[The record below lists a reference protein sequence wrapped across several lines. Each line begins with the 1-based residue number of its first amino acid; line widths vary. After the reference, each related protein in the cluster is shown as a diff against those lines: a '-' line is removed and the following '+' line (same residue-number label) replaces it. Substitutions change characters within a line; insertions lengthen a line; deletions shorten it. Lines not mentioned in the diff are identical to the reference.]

1 MIEKR
6 ERKEKLMKKTKELS
20 GVRVSRALYL
30 TLFTIAL
37 VLSLALF
44 GGYFSIVSHAE
55 SAARVIST
63 NGANVRSSAS
73 ASATQVSSFAQNDTI
88 SIRSQVQG
96 SDGYTWYEV
105 WIDAERRGY
114 VRSDLV
120 EITDGT
126 TPPTSTETGTQT
138 PETTQPAANNNLPQA
153 EVSQLNPISATVING
168 GSSGVRIRSNAS
180 TDSQII
186 TTVQNGLL
194 LTVVG
199 QAASLD
205 EDGGKIWYQV
215 NFNTNGTDVSGFIRD
230 DYVELSEE
238 PTAYTEPSVDPEPG
252 IGADDQPETPTQP
265 EVSNKEYDTVLQDGV
280 WKLRIPGGSF
290 YDIQG
295 LLQINEYANTFEDN
309 EKKIKSQKTLIVIL
323 VLLLVFAAAAIG
335 YLIYKIKDMMDS
347 AYFSE
352 VENETLRRRSGQ
364 NGQNGQNGR
373 LMHNVGVDKKG
384 PPQRPQ
390 GARPLGSP
398 QGQKAAGASQNHRPE
413 GAPQGQRSAGTPSQ
427 GQRTVGSPQG
437 QRTERAPQ
445 GQRAEGTPQGQR
457 AEGPSQGQR
466 PSGSPQGQRTT
477 GAPQGQRPSGAPQS
491 QKPTSPQ
498 NAGRPQP
505 KNFMSGD
512 DEFEFEF
519 LNYEGEDE
527 N

>member
-1 MIEKR
+1 
-6 ERKEKLMKKTKELS
+6 MKKTKELS

-30 TLFTIAL
+30 ALFTIAL
-37 VLSLALF
+37 ALSLALF

-55 SAARVIST
+55 SAARVISP

-126 TPPTSTETGTQT
+126 TPPTSSETGTQT
-138 PETTQPAANNNLPQA
+138 TPETTQQPAANNNLPQA

-205 EDGGKIWYQV
+205 DDGGKVWYQV
-215 NFNTNGTDVSGFIRD
+215 NFNNNGTDVSGFIRN

-238 PTAYTEPSVDPEPG
+238 PTAYTEPSADPEPG

-265 EVSNKEYDTVLQDGV
+265 EVSNKEYDTVLQDGA
-280 WKLRIPGGSF
+280 WKLRIPGGSY

-295 LLQINEYANTFEDN
+295 LLQVNESANLFEDS

-323 VLLLVFAAAAIG
+323 VLLLVAAAAAIG
-335 YLIYKIKDMMDS
+335 FLVYKIKDMMDS

-352 VENETLRRRSGQ
+352 VENETLRRRS
-364 NGQNGQNGR
+364 NGQNGR
-373 LMHNVGVDKKG
+373 LMHNVGVEKKN

-390 GARPLGSP
+390 GARPLGAP
-398 QGQKAAGASQNHRPE
+398 QGQKGAGTAQNHRPE
-413 GAPQGQRSAGTPSQ
+413 GAPQGQRPAGTPPQ
-427 GQRTVGSPQG
+427 GQRSVGTPQG

-466 PSGSPQGQRTT
+466 PSGAPQGQRTAGNA
-477 GAPQGQRPSGAPQS
+477 GAPQGQRSSGAPQR
-491 QKPTSPQ
+491 QKPASPQ
-498 NAGRPQP
+498 NQDGGKAQP

>member
-20 GVRVSRALYL
+20 GVRVSRALYQA
-30 TLFTIAL
+30 LFTIAL
-37 VLSLALF
+37 VLLLSLF
-44 GGYFSIVSHAE
+44 GGRFSTVSHAE
-55 SAARVIST
+55 SAARVISA

-73 ASATQVSSFAQNDTI
+73 TSATQVSSFAQNDTI

-205 EDGGKIWYQV
+205 DDGGKVWYQV
-215 NFNTNGTDVSGFIRD
+215 NFNNNGTDVSGFIRN

-252 IGADDQPETPTQP
+252 IGADGQPETPTQP
-265 EVSNKEYDTVLQDGV
+265 EVTNKEYDTVLQDGA
-280 WKLRIPGGSF
+280 WKLRIPGGSY

-295 LLQINEYANTFEDN
+295 LLQVNEYANTFEDS

-323 VLLLVFAAAAIG
+323 VLLLVAAAAAIG
-335 YLIYKIKDMMDS
+335 FLVYKIKDMIDS

-352 VENETLRRRSGQ
+352 VENETLRRRS
-364 NGQNGQNGR
+364 NGQNGR
-373 LMHNVGVDKKG
+373 LMHNVGVEKKS

-390 GARPLGSP
+390 GARPLGAP
-398 QGQKAAGASQNHRPE
+398 QGQKAAGASQSHRPE
-413 GAPQGQRSAGTPSQ
+413 GAPQGQRSAGAP
-427 GQRTVGSPQG
+427 PQG
-437 QRTERAPQ
+437 QRPV
-445 GQRAEGTPQGQR
+445 GTPQGQR
-457 AEGPSQGQR
+457 TEGPSQGQR
-466 PSGSPQGQRTT
+466 PTGAPQGQRPT

-491 QKPTSPQ
+491 QKPTAPQ

-519 LNYEGEDE
+519 LNYEDEDK

>member
-1 MIEKR
+1 
-6 ERKEKLMKKTKELS
+6 MKKTKELY
-20 GVRVSRALYL
+20 GIRMSRLLL
-30 TLFTIAL
+30 TVLFTIAL
-37 VLSLALF
+37 VLSLSLF
-44 GGYFSIVSHAE
+44 GGFFSIVSHAE
-55 SAARVIST
+55 SAARVISN

-73 ASATQVSSFAQNDTI
+73 ATATQISSFSHNDTI

-96 SDGYTWYEV
+96 SDGYIWYEV

-126 TPPTSTETGTQT
+126 TPPTSTEAEAQT
-138 PETTQPAANNNLPQA
+138 PETTQPAANNNLPPAQ
-153 EVSQLNPISATVING
+153 VSPVNPISATVANG

-205 EDGGKIWYQV
+205 DDGGKVWYQV
-215 NFNTNGTDVSGFIRD
+215 NFNTNGTDVSGFIRN

-238 PTAYTEPSVDPEPG
+238 PTPYTEPSVDPEPDTG
-252 IGADDQPETPTQP
+252 TEAPPESPVQP

-280 WKLRIPGGSF
+280 WKLRVPEGVY

-295 LLQINEYANTFEDN
+295 LLQINEYANTFDEN
-309 EKKIKSQKTLIVIL
+309 EKKIKSQKIIIVIL
-323 VLLLVFAAAAIG
+323 VLILVLAAGTIG

-352 VENETLRRRSGQ
+352 IENETLRRRS
-364 NGQNGQNGR
+364 GQNGQNGR

-390 GARPLGSP
+390 GARPLGAS
-398 QGQKAAGASQNHRPE
+398 QGQRSS
-413 GAPQGQRSAGTPSQ
+413 GAPQGQKPA
-427 GQRTVGSPQG
+427 
-437 QRTERAPQ
+437 
-445 GQRAEGTPQGQR
+445 
-457 AEGPSQGQR
+457 
-466 PSGSPQGQRTT
+466 
-477 GAPQGQRPSGAPQS
+477 GAPQGQRPSGAPQGQRPAGAPQGQRPAGAPQGQRPSGAPQGQRPAGAPQGQRPAGAPQGQRPAGTS
-491 QKPTSPQ
+491 QNQ

-519 LNYEGEDE
+519 LNYDGEDE

>member
-1 MIEKR
+1 
-6 ERKEKLMKKTKELS
+6 MKKTKELS
-20 GVRVSRALYL
+20 GVRVSRALYSV
-30 TLFTIAL
+30 LFTIAL
-37 VLSLALF
+37 VLSLSLF

-55 SAARVIST
+55 SAARVISA

-73 ASATQVSSFAQNDTI
+73 ATATQVSSFAQNDTI

-105 WIDAERRGY
+105 WIDAERLGY

-138 PETTQPAANNNLPQA
+138 PATTQPTANNNLPQA
-153 EVSQLNPISATVING
+153 EVSPLNPISATVANG

-205 EDGGKIWYQV
+205 DDGGKVWYQV
-215 NFNTNGTDVSGFIRD
+215 NFNTNGTDVSGFIRE
-230 DYVELSEE
+230 DYVDLSEE
-238 PTAYTEPSVDPEPG
+238 PTAYTEPAADPEPDT
-252 IGADDQPETPTQP
+252 GAETQPDTSTQP
-265 EVSNKEYDTVLQDGV
+265 EVTNKEYDTVLQDGA
-280 WKLRIPGGSF
+280 WKLRIPGGSY

-309 EKKIKSQKTLIVIL
+309 EKKIKSQKTIIVIL
-323 VLLLVFAAAAIG
+323 VLLLVVAAAAIG

-364 NGQNGQNGR
+364 NGQNGR

-390 GARPLGSP
+390 GARPLSASQGQRPTGSP
-398 QGQKAAGASQNHRPE
+398 QGQKPS
-413 GAPQGQRSAGTPSQ
+413 GAP
-427 GQRTVGSPQG
+427 
-437 QRTERAPQ
+437 
-445 GQRAEGTPQGQR
+445 
-457 AEGPSQGQR
+457 QGQR
-466 PSGSPQGQRTT
+466 PSGSPQGQRSAGASQGQRPTGASQGQRPDGAPQGQRPT
-477 GAPQGQRPSGAPQS
+477 GAPQGQRPSGSPQGQRPSGSPQDQRASGAPQS
-491 QKPTSPQ
+491 QKPMPPQ
-498 NAGRPQP
+498 NQSTGRPQP

-519 LNYEGEDE
+519 LNYETEDE

>member
-1 MIEKR
+1 
-6 ERKEKLMKKTKELS
+6 MKKTKELYV
-20 GVRVSRALYL
+20 GRVSRLL
-30 TLFTIAL
+30 HSVLFTIAL
-37 VLSLALF
+37 VLSLSLF

-55 SAARVIST
+55 SAGRVTSS
-63 NGANVRSSAS
+63 NGANVRSAAS
-73 ASATQVSSFAQNDTI
+73 ASATQLSSFAQNDTI

-105 WIDAERRGY
+105 WIDAERRGF

-126 TPPTSTETGTQT
+126 TPPTSTQTEIT

-153 EVSQLNPISATVING
+153 EVSPLNPISATVANG

-180 TDSQII
+180 TSSQII

-199 QAASLD
+199 QASSLD

-215 NFNTNGTDVSGFIRD
+215 NFNNNGTDVSGFIRK

-238 PTAYTEPSVDPEPG
+238 PTPYTEPSVDPEPDTG
-252 IGADDQPETPTQP
+252 TDTQPESQPQP
-265 EVSNKEYDTVLQDGV
+265 EVSKEYDTVLQDGV
-280 WKLRIPGGSF
+280 WKLKIPEGTY

-295 LLQINEYANTFEDN
+295 LLQVNEYANTFESN
-309 EKKIKSQKTLIVIL
+309 EKKLKNQKIIIVIL
-323 VLLLVFAAAAIG
+323 VLLLAVAAGAIG
-335 YLIYKIKDMMDS
+335 YLVYKIKDMMDS
-347 AYFSE
+347 AYFNE

-364 NGQNGQNGR
+364 TAQSGR
-373 LMHNVGVDKKG
+373 LMPNVGVEKKG

-390 GARPLGSP
+390 GQRPL
-398 QGQKAAGASQNHRPE
+398 
-413 GAPQGQRSAGTPSQ
+413 
-427 GQRTVGSPQG
+427 
-437 QRTERAPQ
+437 
-445 GQRAEGTPQGQR
+445 
-457 AEGPSQGQR
+457 
-466 PSGSPQGQRTT
+466 
-477 GAPQGQRPSGAPQS
+477 GAPQGQRPSGAPQGQRPS
-491 QKPTSPQ
+491 GAPQGQRPSGAPQGQRPTGAPQGQKPSGPPQRPQGQRPAGAPQGQKPAGAPQGQKPSGTPQ
-498 NAGRPQP
+498 NQSSGRPQP
-505 KNFMSGD
+505 KNFMTGD